1 MWAQSVHDLSIKT
14 SMQFIQGD
22 NRHETYFST
31 LIGQECNDYAV
42 NFKDVFQFFLLLT
55 RINYQVVISFND
67 AVKIYLPEVDTCIGT
82 CRRRRWPHDYGN
94 ICSEGKTGVHAASKS
109 YNWNLQLQHPQ
120 ATKHYPHIL
129 EIVFIVLI
137 QQFVFV
143 LQLIKILELFL
154 LLI

>member
-1 MWAQSVHDLSIKT
+1 MHDLSIKT

-82 CRRRRWPHDYGN
+82 CRRRRCNHYYLNTCSGGN
-94 ICSEGKTGVHAASKS
+94 
-109 YNWNLQLQHPQ
+109 P
-120 ATKHYPHIL
+120 
-129 EIVFIVLI
+129 
-137 QQFVFV
+137 
-143 LQLIKILELFL
+143 L
-154 LLI
+154 LLIVTSHALFSGHKKSRRSASLQILQLNLTTSKPAG